1 MIEDNNYEDKNF
13 KIWKKRWKIRLLLN
27 NNTPEKYIKLMRSVN
42 PLVIP
47 RNQKVEESLKVAE
60 QNDLKKI
67 NQLLEDLR
75 KSIKYLGEININQN
89 FLFNEIYKSGRFR
102 LF

>member
-1 MIEDNNYEDKNF
+1 MRLRK
-13 KIWKKRWKIRLLLN
+13 WKKRWKIRLLLN

-67 NQLLEDLR
+67 NQLLEILNNPYTKQNDIIRYQYPSLTNQ
-75 KSIKYLGEININQN
+75 KYQTYCGT
-89 FLFNEIYKSGRFR
+89 
-102 LF
+102 